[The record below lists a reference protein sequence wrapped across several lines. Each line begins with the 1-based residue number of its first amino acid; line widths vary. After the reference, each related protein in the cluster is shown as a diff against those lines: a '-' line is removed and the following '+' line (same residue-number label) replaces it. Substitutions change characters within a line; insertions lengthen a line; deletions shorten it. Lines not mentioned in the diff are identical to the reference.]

1 MNRVGAQPKERSF
14 TGINGCRMTFQ
25 MRGKN
30 KVAQMSSIGSLLV
43 LSYLSLSLIGFL
55 AVFFAWKG
63 LQRIDQS
70 GREVSK
76 FAIPLLVNAFRLSDA
91 STRFVNLTNDTPI
104 AETTDQLSE
113 YVKAVSAARSE
124 VESNLSWLRSL
135 DLDDDRVRRISGLF
149 SEILSNYDR
158 SIVKVRDRL
167 TLNRQLNE
175 LDDALEVAFRR
186 VQTDLNVQSYQS
198 ESDINSGNIDNSSTD
213 IPSLFS
219 QIELMRITLSR
230 AILAESEA
238 SVLAYKAG
246 YIQNMRSLVS
256 DLNRGAADLFGEAA
270 KQEISLLLDQLN
282 SQDSGV
288 FPLKARELAIID
300 ELDDLTGLNTEV
312 SETLQN
318 NIAELVALAERF
330 VAEQYKNVESE
341 QRSVVTTL
349 TVFDV
354 VLVLFPL
361 GAVFLFIRPK
371 LLKRLNYLSSATDE
385 IARGQLDAKIETSGN
400 DEISGLAVAL
410 EQFRSDLLEKRQA

>member
-1 MNRVGAQPKERSF
+1 M
-14 TGINGCRMTFQ
+14 
-25 MRGKN
+25 
-30 KVAQMSSIGSLLV
+30 
-43 LSYLSLSLIGFL
+43 
-55 AVFFAWKG
+55 
-63 LQRIDQS
+63 
-70 GREVSK
+70 
-76 FAIPLLVNAFRLSDA
+76 
-91 STRFVNLTNDTPI
+91 
-104 AETTDQLSE
+104 
-113 YVKAVSAARSE
+113 
-124 VESNLSWLRSL
+124 
-135 DLDDDRVRRISGLF
+135 
-149 SEILSNYDR
+149 
-158 SIVKVRDRL
+158 
-167 TLNRQLNE
+167 
-175 LDDALEVAFRR
+175 
-186 VQTDLNVQSYQS
+186 
-198 ESDINSGNIDNSSTD
+198 
-213 IPSLFS
+213 
-219 QIELMRITLSR
+219 
-230 AILAESEA
+230 
-238 SVLAYKAG
+238 
-246 YIQNMRSLVS
+246 S

>member
-1 MNRVGAQPKERSF
+1 
-14 TGINGCRMTFQ
+14 MTFQ

-76 FAIPLLVNAFRLSDA
+76 FAIPLLVNAFRLSDV

-135 DLDDDRVRRISGLF
+135 DLDDDRVSRISGLF

-175 LDDALEVAFRR
+175 LDDAFEVAFRR
-186 VQTDLNVQSYQS
+186 VQTDLNVQSFQS

-312 SETLQN
+312 SETLLN